1 MKRLKKVTVRL
12 SESEYIHLKEQS
24 FITGFK
30 LEPFIRSLIAGCN
43 LKPSPPDSYKD
54 LVRELSAIGNS
65 INQISLYKAEC
76 VRGKLLTETDKNLW
90 IVYLHVARQ
99 RLKGSPVQ
107 GELAAKLTEGLPCIQ
122 QALSLRI

>member
-1 MKRLKKVTVRL
+1 M
-12 SESEYIHLKEQS
+12 
-24 FITGFK
+24 
-30 LEPFIRSLIAGCN
+30 
-43 LKPSPPDSYKD
+43 
-54 LVRELSAIGNS
+54 
-65 INQISLYKAEC
+65 
-76 VRGKLLTETDKNLW
+76 TETDKNLW

>member
-54 LVRELSAIGNS
+54 LVRELSAIGNN
-65 INQISLYKAEC
+65 INQITRLANRAGSVSTAQAEQ
-76 VRGKLLTETDKNLW
+76 LS
-90 IVYLHVARQ
+90 
-99 RLKGSPVQ
+99 RLMREVWTK
-107 GELAAKLTEGLPCIQ
+107 IQ
-122 QALSLRI
+122 EYA